1 MTERTRLRIA
11 VIAPSRYPIRQPYA
25 GGLESLVAAL
35 TAGLRA
41 AGHDVDLFAA
51 RGSAGHVEDVEF
63 PGVDWSGHDG
73 PVSDSGYPPG
83 EREKETAAFARLADH
98 LAAGGYDVIH
108 NNSLHPIP
116 LTMPRPAGTALVTTL
131 HTPPFPEMQAPIAA
145 ACLFKGTGGGSA
157 DVGHFV
163 SVSAHTASL
172 WTLPRPAEVVP
183 NGVDVAT
190 WRPGPGGG
198 PAVWFGRIFPDKA
211 PHLAVAAAR
220 RAGVPLVL
228 AGRIGDVDY
237 ARDVLA
243 PEIGRS
249 APGSVRMVGE
259 LSHRALAGLVGC
271 AAACLVTP
279 EWDEPFGLVAAEA
292 AACGTPVAAFARGG
306 LAEVVSPAIG
316 RTVAAGDVEGLARAL
331 HEAMDMDRAAV
342 RAAAERD
349 LSVTTMT
356 RRYEAIYRRL
366 LGEED
371 GGREGYGD
379 GGGEGYGDVGG
390 EGDALYNLRES
401 QGAQS

>member
-1 MTERTRLRIA
+1 MVTERTRLRIA

-131 HTPPFPEMQAPIAA
+131 HTPPFPEMQDPIAA
-145 ACLFKGTGGGSA
+145 ACLFEGAGGGPA

-172 WTLPRPAEVVP
+172 WTLPRPADVVP

-198 PAVWFGRIFPDKA
+198 PAVWFGRIIPDKA

-220 RAGVPLVL
+220 RAGVPWCWP
-228 AGRIGDVDY
+228 AASATWTTRATCSPPRSGGAPRGRCAWSANSATVRWRAWWAAPPSAWSRPNGMSPSASSPPKPPPA
-237 ARDVLA
+237 ARPSRRSPAEGWPRSFRRRSGA
-243 PEIGRS
+243 PPRPATSRDWHGCCMRPWTWIGRPCAPPPS
-249 APGSVRMVGE
+249 A
-259 LSHRALAGLVGC
+259 
-271 AAACLVTP
+271 T
-279 EWDEPFGLVAAEA
+279 
-292 AACGTPVAAFARGG
+292 
-306 LAEVVSPAIG
+306 
-316 RTVAAGDVEGLARAL
+316 
-331 HEAMDMDRAAV
+331 
-342 RAAAERD
+342 
-349 LSVTTMT
+349 
-356 RRYEAIYRRL
+356 
-366 LGEED
+366 
-371 GGREGYGD
+371 
-379 GGGEGYGDVGG
+379 
-390 EGDALYNLRES
+390 
-401 QGAQS
+401 